1 MKISI
6 RHAALL
12 LGFIGVLV
20 YVALVLPARHWT
32 SSITAAFPDTEHSWQ
47 QQLLQHNKAS
57 QQIRLLLLSDSHT
70 EVQNAA
76 NLLLKQNV
84 KGLDW
89 QKPGAMFQQIQQA
102 YQQHQGQIVR
112 AEDKQLLLSG
122 SSAELV
128 TLAWQR
134 LLSPAPL
141 FDNALQQDPLL
152 FTQRF
157 VEQFADQQKLQV
169 NERWL
174 QGQIEGKQLILLH
187 AELSFDPFDSEL
199 ATISLAQL
207 EQVLTEIKQQ
217 WPDVEVARSGV
228 IFHAS
233 AAAAN
238 AAFEMSF
245 YGGLSMLAIVLLFLL
260 VFRSLKPL
268 LLAVLVL
275 SVAVSCG
282 LAALLF
288 FFPQPHILSLVFAT
302 TLIGIAIDYSFH
314 GMLAAD
320 RGKDFFRSM
329 LPSLTLS
336 LLSTVLGY
344 LLLVWLPL
352 TILNQVAVF
361 ICVGLTAAYFTV
373 RLLFPLLLKERQTPV
388 NAFVLSACKAV
399 ARIFASVSAKAAFI
413 VLALA
418 ALTAVFVLGSTQS
431 FSDNVRLFTQSP
443 AELMQQEQRVQTA
456 SGQGWDSRFLVLI
469 ASSDQELLEK
479 EQQLNPLLQSWK
491 IQGQIER
498 WQALSDFVSPV
509 KEQKE
514 LAELQNKIY
523 QSAPVQ
529 AYLAELQLSVPQVKQ
544 SVLEPADLH
553 ALAEQHL
560 VDLTG
565 KKASV
570 IFLSAVKD
578 PLLLKQQ
585 LQQQPK
591 YTDVYW
597 FDPLADASASIE
609 KVRHQL
615 MLWFALAFCAI
626 SLVLLWKYGV
636 ADAVAIVLYLSLAV
650 GGGLSIGILVQQQ
663 LTIFH
668 LVGALL
674 VVALALDYAV
684 FFASELDKAEVTLAV
699 LLSALTSGFAFG
711 VLSFS
716 QTPAIS
722 AFGLTVFSG
731 IVLATLSVP
740 FIGSIRSTNRD

>member
-20 YVALVLPARHWT
+20 YIALALPARHWT
-32 SSITAAFPDTEHSWQ
+32 SSITAAFPQAEQDWQ

-57 QQIRLLLLSDSHT
+57 QQIRILLVSDSDT
-70 EVQNAA
+70 ELQSAA
-76 NLLLKQNV
+76 NLLLKQGI
-84 KGLDW
+84 KGFSW
-89 QKPGAMFQQIQQA
+89 QKPGEMFQQIKSS
-102 YQQHQGQIVR
+102 YQRHQGQIVR

-122 SSAELV
+122 SAADLV
-128 TLAWQR
+128 TQAWQR

-141 FDNALQQDPLL
+141 FDTALQQDPLL
-152 FTQRF
+152 LTQRF
-157 VEQFADQQKLQV
+157 VEQFASQQKLQV
-169 NERWL
+169 SEHWL
-174 QGQIEGKQLILLH
+174 QGSVEGKQLILLH
-187 AELSFDPFDSEL
+187 AQLSFDPFDSEL
-199 ATISLAQL
+199 AAVSIAQL
-207 EQVLTEIKQQ
+207 EQALAQIKQQ

-275 SVAVSCG
+275 SVAVSSG
-282 LAALLF
+282 LAALLL

-373 RLLFPLLLKERQTPV
+373 RLLFPLLVKERQSPV
-388 NAFVLSACKAV
+388 NAFVLSGCKGI
-399 ARIFASVSAKAAFI
+399 ARFFASVSAKAAFI
-413 VLALA
+413 VLALT
-418 ALTAVFVLGSTQS
+418 ALAAVFVLGCTQS
-431 FSDNVRLFTQSP
+431 FSDNVRLFTQSST
-443 AELMQQEQRVQTA
+443 ELMQQEQQVRTA

-469 ASSDQELLEK
+469 AGSDQALLEK

-491 IQGQIER
+491 TQGQIER
-498 WQALSDFVSPV
+498 WQALSDFVPPA

-514 LAELQNKIY
+514 LTELQNNIY

-529 AYLAELQLSVPQVKQ
+529 AYLAELQISAPTVKQ
-544 SVLEPADLH
+544 SVLQPADLR

-560 VDLTG
+560 VDLTD

-570 IFLSAVKD
+570 IFLSGVKD
-578 PLLLKQQ
+578 PPLMKQQ
-585 LQQQPK
+585 LQQNQK
-591 YTDVYW
+591 YSDVYW

-626 SLVLLWKYGV
+626 SLVLLWKYGLP
-636 ADAVAIVLYLSLAV
+636 DAVAIVLYLSLAV
-650 GGGLSIGILVQQQ
+650 GGGLSTSLLVQQQ
-663 LTIFH
+663 LSIFH

-684 FFASELDKAEVTLAV
+684 FFASELDKTEVTLAV
-699 LLSALTSGFAFG
+699 LLSALTSSFAFG

-731 IVLATLSVP
+731 IVLATLSAP